1 MKEIKYDKESE
12 VEMEREME
20 NIWSEAE
27 KEIN

>member
-1 MKEIKYDKESE
+1 MKEIKYDKESD